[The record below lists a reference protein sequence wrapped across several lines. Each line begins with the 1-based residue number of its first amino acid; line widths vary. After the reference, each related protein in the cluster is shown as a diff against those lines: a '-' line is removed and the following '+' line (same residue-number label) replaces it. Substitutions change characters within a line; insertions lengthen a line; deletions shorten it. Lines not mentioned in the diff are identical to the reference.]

1 METFTALKVLHS
13 VVTVLLLGSALA
25 VAIWFWRGRRRGDA
39 TIPGRLLKMP
49 WALAWW
55 LMALCLVV
63 QPVSGWWLVHLGGFP
78 LGQTWLLGSSVLYTI
93 GCLAWAWLVVRLNR
107 LRRGDVSGNA
117 KFTLA
122 LAIFGALCFVAI
134 AALMGAKPV

>member
-13 VVTVLLLGSALA
+13 TVTVLLLGSMLA
-25 VAIWFWRGRRRGDA
+25 VALWFWRGRRAGDLA
-39 TIPGRLLKMP
+39 IPGRILKMP
-49 WALAWW
+49 WVLAWW

-78 LGQTWLLGSSVLYTI
+78 LGQTWLLGSSVLYTF

-107 LRRGDVSGNA
+107 LRRGEAGGRW
-117 KFTLA
+117 KFTLT
-122 LAIFGALCFVAI
+122 LAIFSTLCFVGI

>member
-78 LGQTWLLGSSVLYTI
+78 LGQTWLLGSSVLYTV